1 MEITRNLLKQRFAEY
16 NQAYFEGKLT
26 LPKFYFLSS
35 KRPYGRSICN
45 KHGLEIWIS
54 KTSNV
59 NEDVLTD
66 TLIHEMIHQY
76 VYEVLK
82 GGPYH
87 IIQHGIRFH
96 YVRWKLYRKYGLKIS
111 PH

>member
-16 NQAYFEGKLT
+16 NQAYFDGKRT

-45 KHGLEIWIS
+45 KHGLEIWMTKRIEW
-54 KTSNV
+54 T
-59 NEDVLTD
+59 EDFFKDV
-66 TLIHEMIHQY
+66 LIHEMIHQY

-82 GGPYH
+82 GGAYH
-87 IIQHGIRFH
+87 IIQHGIKFH

-111 PH
+111 PN